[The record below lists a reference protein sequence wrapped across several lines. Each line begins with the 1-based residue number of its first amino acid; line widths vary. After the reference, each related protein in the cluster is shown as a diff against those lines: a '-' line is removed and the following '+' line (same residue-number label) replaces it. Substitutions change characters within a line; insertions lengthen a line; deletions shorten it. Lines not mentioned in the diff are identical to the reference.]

1 MNYYEAEL
9 NKLALTGI
17 VNVAFSDSEGNK
29 TKHMDVNVE
38 SLGALKEFLT
48 KIEKSI
54 CKFRITYVKTA
65 QVQVSDGVID
75 SIRSNIGIES
85 EGQDSATITRENLIS
100 YLDEKEQA
108 DNYNLYK
115 TLQKIY
121 DSIEGEFD
129 LVYFYN

>member
-85 EGQDSATITRENLIS
+85 EGQDSVTITRENLIS
-100 YLDEKEQA
+100 YLDEKVGGA
-108 DNYNLYK
+108 DNLYK